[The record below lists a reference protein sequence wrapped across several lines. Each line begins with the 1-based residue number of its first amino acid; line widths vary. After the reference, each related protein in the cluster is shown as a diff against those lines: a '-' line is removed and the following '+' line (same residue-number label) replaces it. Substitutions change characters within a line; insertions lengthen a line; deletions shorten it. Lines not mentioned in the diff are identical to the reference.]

1 MLFRAHPQKK
11 KTCPGLIYFSLKN
24 KREITQEQKKKNPSQ
39 SKENDL
45 GTQAHLGL
53 CFTCDRKCDMSWL
66 YMALP
71 RLLLSEGKP
80 GSDLQLVS
88 IMRTRGTEERILP
101 AQFEGLVEAG
111 QKGRLFVLPKKQTVA
126 DGTYDV
132 PSPASIKL
140 WLAPSSLKS
149 IFLLKGRGLGLAIC

>member
-1 MLFRAHPQKK
+1 
-11 KTCPGLIYFSLKN
+11 
-24 KREITQEQKKKNPSQ
+24 
-39 SKENDL
+39 
-45 GTQAHLGL
+45 
-53 CFTCDRKCDMSWL
+53 MSWL

-111 QKGRLFVLPKKQTVA
+111 QKGRLFVSPKKQTVA
-126 DGTYDV
+126 DGT
-132 PSPASIKL
+132 
-140 WLAPSSLKS
+140 
-149 IFLLKGRGLGLAIC
+149 